1 MASDEVLYMAI
12 PLLTL
17 PLPSVVLPSLNVTVP
32 VAVVDETV
40 AVNVTEEPKADGF
53 DDDKSVVVV
62 LALLTVC
69 VRTVEVLL
77 LQFESPACDPVTEC
91 DPAVSVEVLKV
102 ALPLLRLPVP
112 SVVLLSWKVTVPV
125 QLEGLTVAVNLT
137 EEP

>member
-77 LQFESPACDPVTEC
+77 LQFESPAYDPVTEC

-102 ALPLLRLPVP
+102 ALPLLIEL
-112 SVVLLSWKVTVPV
+112 
-125 QLEGLTVAVNLT
+125 
-137 EEP
+137 